1 MDRKHKIILTGA
13 NGQLAKTICLNLKKK
28 YNLITYSKKQI
39 DISNKKDL
47 LKLDTKDCK
56 ILINTAAYTNVEKA
70 EKYKKKAHLVNYKSL
85 KNLKKICEKNKI
97 FFIHFSTDYVF
108 NGNTKTPYK
117 ENSKTNPVNQYGKSK
132 AKGETFLLKSIN
144 KNFLIIRLSWVY
156 SKYALNFYSKIK
168 KLIKENNIIKVVD
181 DQFGIPTSTDFIS
194 ENLDLIII
202 KIICKE
208 RLSNIYHLTPNGKT
222 TWYKF
227 SKIIKKYTL
236 KKHNWNVKNTK
247 IIPTK
252 SYFKNKA
259 KRPLYSVL
267 NSDKIQKKL
276 NIEFKNW
283 DYYFKKGV

>member
-1 MDRKHKIILTGA
+1 MKIFIFGSNGQLGRSFKETKELYCGNDVLFFNKHELDITNSNQLINLIDKNKPDLIINAAAYTAVDKAENESAKSRLVNSFALKTVSEICFEKKIIL
-13 NGQLAKTICLNLKKK
+13 
-28 YNLITYSKKQI
+28 
-39 DISNKKDL
+39 
-47 LKLDTKDCK
+47 
-56 ILINTAAYTNVEKA
+56 
-70 EKYKKKAHLVNYKSL
+70 
-85 KNLKKICEKNKI
+85 
-97 FFIHFSTDYVF
+97 IHFSTDYVF
-108 NGNTKTPYK
+108 NGNTRTPYK

-132 AKGETFLLKSIN
+132 SKGETFLLKSIN

-156 SKYALNFYSKIK
+156 SKYGLNFYSKIK
-168 KLIKENNIIKVVD
+168 KFIKKNKIIKVVD
-181 DQFGIPTSTDFIS
+181 DQFGIPTSTDFIA

-202 KIICKE
+202 KIIRKE
-208 RLSNIYHLTPNGKT
+208 KLSNIYHLTPNGKT

-227 SKIIKKYTL
+227 SKIIKKYIL
-236 KKHNWNVKNTK
+236 KKHNMNVKNTK